1 MIIQLICIF
10 PEKEDLEISFDQSII
25 KEVVDKFGQDNRV
38 TKDYENR
45 YHLIVKDVLINE
57 GLIGWLMMLQ
67 DKITVIKPYSLQEE
81 MKKRIEKTLKQYQ

>member
-1 MIIQLICIF
+1 M
-10 PEKEDLEISFDQSII
+10 
-25 KEVVDKFGQDNRV
+25 

-81 MKKRIEKTLKQYQ
+81 MKKRIKKTLKQSQ